1 MPWMA
6 LQSATHLSS
15 NKHPA
20 NFVAKTEKQIN
31 KNIYQFSSILDQ
43 KKMFTRSR
51 QQKQITVNNT
61 VLEKNKQFLTLQKDT
76 PASYYVYNQHLEGLP
91 TVELS

>member
-1 MPWMA
+1 
-6 LQSATHLSS
+6 
-15 NKHPA
+15 
-20 NFVAKTEKQIN
+20 
-31 KNIYQFSSILDQ
+31 
-43 KKMFTRSR
+43 MFTRFR